1 MSLESPSIEPNKAI
15 QLAIDELK
23 SQFEL
28 PFETLQH
35 IVSNMR
41 KEMSNGLKSDNT
53 NIAMLPSWITR
64 HPTGQESGEYLGLE
78 LNATYV
84 RVYLVNLHG
93 QGQITTR
100 QQKYFLEESLKRGSI
115 NNMIDFLA
123 TSVDHFLTF
132 IGKCR
137 ITEPIALGFVLSF
150 PLHHSALNK
159 AHVIQWTKDFEIT
172 GADGKNIAELLQT
185 GFRRRHIPVSVKAVI
200 NGSVG
205 CLLAHSYRSLDTLLS
220 CTISTGTNAAYWEKV
235 KNVVKCKG
243 ADEND
248 DMIVN
253 TEWGSFGDRNPDYLP
268 RTYYDN
274 HVNRR
279 SVNPGVHTYE
289 KMVSGLYLGEIA
301 RNIMMDFVDR
311 RLLFNSQ
318 YTQEM
323 NSHYGFET
331 SYMSAITADK
341 TINLEETKHILE
353 SIMNVPCT
361 TLCDRQLVKLICDL
375 VAQRAARLVA
385 SGISAIINSSQE
397 VERGL
402 TISVE
407 GTVYEEFPEFPRM
420 VNEALREFY
429 GSNADYINIG
439 ITRDGNGIGAALAAM
454 IGST

>member
-1 MSLESPSIEPNKAI
+1 MSLDPSINHPKAL
-15 QLAIDELK
+15 QLAIDELRL
-23 SQFEL
+23 SFEL
-28 PFETLQH
+28 PFKTLQR
-35 IVSNMR
+35 IVSDMR
-41 KEMSNGLKSDNT
+41 KEMSNGLKSDDT

-78 LNATYV
+78 LNASYV

-100 QQKYFLEESLKRGSI
+100 QQKYFLDESQKRGPI

-132 IGKCR
+132 VGKCR
-137 ITEPIALGFVLSF
+137 LSESIALGFVLSF
-150 PLHHSALNK
+150 PLHHYAINK
-159 AHVIQWTKDFEIT
+159 AYVIQWTKDFEIT
-172 GADGKNIAELLQT
+172 GAEGKNIAELLQT
-185 GFRRRHIPVSVKAVI
+185 GLRRRHIPVVVKAVI

-235 KNVVKCKG
+235 KNVEKCKG
-243 ADEND
+243 ADDND

-253 TEWGSFGDRNPDYLP
+253 TEWGSFGDRNPEYLP
-268 RTYYDN
+268 RTHYDN

-279 SVNPGVHTYE
+279 SVNPGVHNFE

-311 RLLFNSQ
+311 RLLFDSQ

-353 SIMNVPCT
+353 SIMNIPCT

-375 VAQRAARLVA
+375 VSRRAARLIA
-385 SGISAIINSSQE
+385 SGISAIIDSRKAI
-397 VERGL
+397 ERGL

-407 GTVYEEFPEFPRM
+407 GTVYEEFPEFPSM

-429 GSNADYINIG
+429 GTNADYINIG